1 MFNPDKFQWQTFDAS
16 ENIPAHVLPWLLDNS
31 SLTAKLKNKYSDFHV
46 NVISQVENTP
56 YGCELKLLGDIED
69 ETIIVREVELI
80 GAEQPVVFARSVI
93 PKTIDTNKLL
103 AIGTKPLGEFL
114 FDDPLI
120 SRDQLEV
127 GQHLGTW
134 ARRST
139 FVVGSTKL
147 LVSEIF
153 LEKLYA

>member
-1 MFNPDKFQWQTFDAS
+1 MFNPDKFHWRTFDAS

-31 SLTAKLKNKYSDFHV
+31 SLTAKLKNKYSDFRV
-46 NVISQVENTP
+46 TVISQVENTP
-56 YGCELKLLGDIED
+56 YDCELRLLGDISD
-69 ETIIVREVELI
+69 ETIIVREVELM
-80 GAEQPVVFARSVI
+80 GEEQPVVFARSVI
-93 PKTIDTNKLL
+93 PKNIDTNKLL
-103 AIGTKPLGEFL
+103 SIGSKPLGELL

-120 SRDQLEV
+120 KRDQLEV
-127 GQHLGTW
+127 GQHQGVW

-139 FVVGSTKL
+139 FVVGTTKL